1 MDNIEPKITQSKD
14 YNTYMKTYMNSYYK
28 KNSEKL
34 NLRRKTLNYIKKND
48 IPEDVANKYGDHLI
62 NVIKIKE
69 LLDMIPNDLIRE
81 LCSLYLPP
89 TASGIAND
97 ILHDY
102 DNSTS

>member
-69 LLDMIPNDLIRE
+69 LLDIIPNDLI
-81 LCSLYLPP
+81 
-89 TASGIAND
+89 ND